1 MAEKVECSWER
12 EMPTKCRECPE
23 IRFISGIL
31 LEVVRLRQENYR
43 LQKTLDDAQSIG
55 KNLSHN
61 IRLQFEEDM
70 RKIGKTG
77 RRTA

>member
-31 LEVVRLRQENYR
+31 LEVVRLRQENY
-43 LQKTLDDAQSIG
+43 
-55 KNLSHN
+55 
-61 IRLQFEEDM
+61 LQFEEDM